1 MHLWPASIRDL
12 TNIGAKYFYP
22 KFCVGGI
29 NHCAIRKLQ
38 GLLLKIALILGAD
51 VLVNVQFKGIKPQAE
66 KSATGRFVWTADVE
80 GRANQQ
86 IDQNIIKLTH
96 FIGSDG
102 ANSAIATQLHYDRK
116 VRRKYFQIRQVQLMF
131 VHRFSKARKLLALRL
146 ISLMKALKPSN
157 R

>member
-51 VLVNVQFKGIKPQAE
+51 VLVNAQFKGIKPQAE
-66 KSATGRFVWTADVE
+66 KSATGRFVWNADVE
-80 GRANQQ
+80 ARASQE
-86 IDQNIIKLTH
+86 IDPNTVKFTH

-116 VRRKYFQIRQVQLMF
+116 VRYQIFQIRQV
-131 VHRFSKARKLLALRL
+131 RNS
-146 ISLMKALKPSN
+146 
-157 R
+157 

>member
-1 MHLWPASIRDL
+1 LWLANTRSFRRRKFSRNNLLHLWPASIRDL

-51 VLVNVQFKGIKPQAE
+51 VLVNVQFKGIKPQVD
-66 KSATGRFVWTADVE
+66 KNSVGRYIWTADVE
-80 GRANQQ
+80 GRAGQP
-86 IDQNIIKLTH
+86 IDQNLVKLTH

-102 ANSAIATQLHYDRK
+102 ANSQIANQLHYDRK
-116 VRRKYFQIRQVQLMF
+116 VSHVF
-131 VHRFSKARKLLALRL
+131 
-146 ISLMKALKPSN
+146 PSP
-157 R
+157 